1 MNLTVS
7 VYTCQ
12 QLPGKQC
19 GFFLWA
25 DDAQARE
32 KLILLANSRSE
43 EDMRDSFPRTPSK
56 SARAGSTGLLTPQTE
71 RRVIDIPPRQ
81 DKSASKSAKAR
92 MMAED
97 TDEFGWDD
105 DDDTE
110 ELAEALESSQA
121 TEPIM
126 SQPNFYPDSPYKA
139 ARTPTLTSPGKRKLA
154 EYAYDSTTS
163 TSTSI
168 PTPLSSRST
177 VSSRFPPSSAEV
189 CMTPTPS
196 KYRDVLSADTK
207 ADSSNLAKE
216 AMAELDKFDVVL
228 PNRVRDGLVEL
239 LNRQELKTKGIVRGR
254 DIARASMQKKDEE
267 IARLKERIL
276 NLEAQSQLD
285 RSVINSM
292 KQ

>member
-1 MNLTVS
+1 
-7 VYTCQ
+7 
-12 QLPGKQC
+12 
-19 GFFLWA
+19 
-25 DDAQARE
+25 
-32 KLILLANSRSE
+32 
-43 EDMRDSFPRTPSK
+43 
-56 SARAGSTGLLTPQTE
+56 
-71 RRVIDIPPRQ
+71 
-81 DKSASKSAKAR
+81 

-126 SQPNFYPDSPYKA
+126 SQPNFHPDSPYKA
-139 ARTPTLTSPGKRKLA
+139 ARTPTMTSPGKRKLF
-154 EYAYDSTTS
+154 EFAYDRTTN

-168 PTPLSSRST
+168 LTPLSNRST

-216 AMAELDKFDVVL
+216 AIATLDKLDVVL
-228 PNRVRDGLVEL
+228 PNRARDGLVEL
-239 LNRQELKTKGIVRGR
+239 LNRQELRMTGIVRGR
-254 DIARASMQKKDEE
+254 DIARASVKKKDGE
-267 IARLKERIL
+267 IAQLKERIS
-276 NLEAQSQLD
+276 NLEAQNQLD